1 MASRPSLTL
10 EIATSPN
17 VAEDKV
23 IGLTRTPVGLMP
35 ALKGDPVVA
44 LMMHPKTRD
53 KLVQAVAQAN
63 FQAKAHAWLTRGA
76 A

>member
-1 MASRPSLTL
+1 VASRPSFTI

-23 IGLTRTPVGLMP
+23 IGLTPTPIGLMP

-53 KLVQAVAQAN
+53 KLVRAIDRRD